1 MSNKVNLKDNLI
13 YQIIKQKLKESYD
26 WKEM

>member
-1 MSNKVNLKDNLI
+1 MSNKLNLKEKLI

>member
-1 MSNKVNLKDNLI
+1 MSNKLNLKDNLI

>member
-1 MSNKVNLKDNLI
+1 MSKKFNLKGNLI
-13 YQIIKQKLKESYD
+13 YQIIKQKLKDSYD

>member
-1 MSNKVNLKDNLI
+1 MSNKIQFKDNYI
-13 YQIIKQKLKESYD
+13 YQIIRQKLKESYD